1 MAGAGDLPNIRDCT
15 NQRSDHARPNVQSSW
30 ILRIISDGLTAGR
43 TKENLMRKNPA
54 SQSGLFNPRVLIAFS
69 LCSVG
74 ALLAVFSFAATPS
87 SGTLTDTSG
96 PLTYSAGAFFVANP
110 TPILFVDQ
118 GPECFGSAQPCDNFA
133 LTVTLPAGFA
143 AAHPNAAVKVTLAWT
158 DAGSGLSDYD
168 LYIYKGTVGN
178 TDGSEAADY
187 QSASSANPEIATIS
201 PLVDGTNQYSVKVVP
216 YTPTGESVHVTIEL
230 LSGSGS
236 GGGGT
241 PDFGG
246 PDPTTPGVPRYQNFY
261 APDGTSA
268 QSSDGEFNIGFNP
281 HSGRIM
287 TMNTGPIWRLTLPER
302 LSPAKP
308 ECCEALWEDKSNITT
323 NTGLDPILW
332 TDQKTG
338 RTFSSNSTVGANAVY
353 GYTDNDGDSW
363 VPFGIA
369 APNR

>member
-1 MAGAGDLPNIRDCT
+1 M
-15 NQRSDHARPNVQSSW
+15 
-30 ILRIISDGLTAGR
+30 
-43 TKENLMRKNPA
+43 KKNLGFE
-54 SQSGLFNPRVLIAFS
+54 SGVFNPRVFAAFL
-69 LCSVG
+69 LCS
-74 ALLAVFSFAATPS
+74 AAAMLAMLSFAATPS

-96 PLTYSAGAFFVANP
+96 PLTYSAGPFFVANP

-133 LTVTLPAGFA
+133 LTVTLPAGYA

-241 PDFGG
+241 PGFGG

-261 APDGTSA
+261 APDGSSA
-268 QSSDGEFNIGFNP
+268 QSSEGEFNIGYNP
-281 HSGRIM
+281 KTGRIM
-287 TMNTGPIWRLTLPER
+287 NMNLGPVWRITPPEL

-308 ECCEALWEDKSNITT
+308 ECCEGLWENKSN
-323 NTGLDPILW
+323 
-332 TDQKTG
+332 
-338 RTFSSNSTVGANAVY
+338 
-353 GYTDNDGDSW
+353 
-363 VPFGIA
+363 
-369 APNR
+369 